1 MSGPGR
7 AKSDDELWQLLDR
20 PGTWVVG
27 DGPAFPT
34 PQNTLRLALHYAR
47 IFANRGI
54 AVTGIERLSDNEIL
68 AEPLQI
74 RRLMARLGL
83 LKE

>member
-7 AKSDDELWQLLDR
+7 QKSDDELWQLLDR
-20 PGTWVVG
+20 PGTWAVRG
-27 DGPAFPT
+27 GPAFPT
-34 PQNTLRLALHYAR
+34 PQNTLRLALHYVR
-47 IFANRGI
+47 ILTNRGI
-54 AVTGIERLSDNEIL
+54 EVTGIERLSEDEIL
-68 AEPLQI
+68 VQPLQI